1 MDNIPLGALIAAL
14 IFLILASAFFSASEI
29 SMMALNRYR
38 LRHQA
43 ENGNK
48 AAQVVMKLLER
59 PDRLLGVILLGNNLA
74 NILASSITTIIALR
88 FFGEPSIAAATFLL
102 TLVILV
108 FAEVAPKS
116 LAALKPEIVA
126 FPSGWVLHKLLYI
139 AYPFVWVVNQLAAQ
153 FLKLFGISLG
163 KAEQSE
169 LSMDE
174 LRSAVQGAKRLIPKT
189 HQDMLLGILD
199 LEAMTVDDVMVPR
212 GEIEGIDISL
222 DSEEIIG
229 RLTRTNFTRMPVY
242 DGNLDDVIG
251 VLHIRKVLALVK
263 NNELNRQTIE
273 RVMASPY
280 FIPEGTP
287 LSKQLLNFKSN
298 KRRLGLVIDE
308 YGDILGL
315 LTVEEILE
323 EIVGEFTKDTL
334 GKPTEIQPQKDGSY
348 IVTGGTNIRELNRS
362 MGWNLPTSG
371 ARTLNGLI
379 TDVLED
385 IPQAGTSLTIG
396 DFHMEILKT
405 RGTAVQVAKLTP
417 ASTQDTDS

>member
-14 IFLILASAFFSASEI
+14 IILILMSAFFSASEI

-43 ENGNK
+43 KAGNRF
-48 AAQVVMKLLER
+48 ASIVMKLLER

-88 FFGEPSIAAATFLL
+88 YFGEPAIAAATFLL
-102 TLVILV
+102 TLVILI

-116 LAALKPEIVA
+116 LAALKPEMVA
-126 FPSGWVLHKLLYI
+126 FPAGWVIHKLLYI
-139 AYPFVWVVNQLAAQ
+139 AYPFVWVVNWVAAQ

-169 LSMDE
+169 LSMEE
-174 LRSAVQGAKRLIPKT
+174 LRSAVQEAKRLIPKT
-189 HQDMLLGILD
+189 HQDMLIGILD
-199 LEAMTVDDVMVPR
+199 LEAISVEDVMVPR

-222 DSEEIIG
+222 DSDEITA
-229 RLTRTNFTRMPVY
+229 RLTRTNFTRLPVY
-242 DGNLDDVIG
+242 DGNLDDIIG
-251 VLHIRKVLALVK
+251 VLHIRKVLGLIK
-263 NNELNRQTIE
+263 NDELNRQTIE

-287 LSKQLLNFKSN
+287 LSKQLLNFKAN
-298 KRRLGLVIDE
+298 KRRLGLVVDE
-308 YGDILGL
+308 YGDIMGL

-334 GKPTEIQPQKDGSY
+334 GKPTEVLQQKDGSY
-348 IVTGGTNIRELNRS
+348 IITGGTNIRELNRS
-362 MGWNLPTSG
+362 MGWNLPTRGS
-371 ARTLNGLI
+371 RTLNGLVTEI
-379 TDVLED
+379 LED
-385 IPQAGTSLTIG
+385 IPQAGTSLKIG
-396 DFHMEILKT
+396 DYNLEILKT
-405 RGTAVQVAKLTP
+405 RGTAIQAARIIP
-417 ASTQDTDS
+417 QQSAPESP

>member
-14 IFLILASAFFSASEI
+14 IFLILMSAFFSASEI

-38 LRHQA
+38 LQHQA
-43 ENGNK
+43 KAGNK
-48 AAQVVMKLLER
+48 AAQTVMKLLER

-88 FFGEPSIAAATFLL
+88 YFGEPAIAAATFLL

-116 LAALKPEIVA
+116 LAALKPELVA
-126 FPSGWVLHKLLYI
+126 FPAGWIIHKLLYI
-139 AYPFVWVVNQLAAQ
+139 AYPFVWVVNGFAAQ

-169 LSMDE
+169 LSMEE
-174 LRSAVQGAKRLIPKT
+174 LRSAVQEAKRLIPKT
-189 HQDMLLGILD
+189 HQDMLIGILD
-199 LEAMTVDDVMVPR
+199 LEAISVEDVMVPR

-222 DSEEIIG
+222 DSDEIIA

-242 DGNLDDVIG
+242 DGTLDDIIG
-251 VLHIRKVLALVK
+251 ILHIRKVLSLIK
-263 NNELNRQTIE
+263 NDELNRQTIE

-280 FIPEGTP
+280 FIPEGTA
-287 LSKQLLNFKSN
+287 LSKQLLNFKAN
-298 KRRLGLVIDE
+298 KRRLGLVVDE
-308 YGDILGL
+308 YGDIMGL

-334 GKPTEIQPQKDGSY
+334 GKPTDVLQQKDGSY
-348 IVTGGTNIRELNRS
+348 IITGGTNIRELNRS
-362 MGWNLPTSG
+362 MGWDLPTSG
-371 ARTLNGLI
+371 SRTLNGLVTEI
-379 TDVLED
+379 LED
-385 IPQAGTSLTIG
+385 IPEAGTSLKIG
-396 DFHMEILKT
+396 DYNLEILKT
-405 RGTAVQVAKLTP
+405 RGTAIQVAKIIP
-417 ASTQDTDS
+417 KQSERKSP

>member
-14 IFLILASAFFSASEI
+14 IFLIFASAFFSASEI

-163 KAEQSE
+163 KTEQSE

-222 DSEEIIG
+222 DSEEIIA

-405 RGTAVQVAKLTP
+405 RGTAVQAAKLTP